1 MRCACWPDGG
11 LFTREPHRVR
21 VHSKVR
27 NLREPCS
34 QTAVQPTSNQ
44 SPRNHVDMADNAK
57 YITVTDANFEQE
69 VLNSDQPVLVDFW
82 ATWCG
87 PCRVIAPTIEQLA
100 EEYEGKARIAKLDT
114 DSNPRTPMS
123 YNVRSIPSLIFFKDG
138 APVDQ
143 LIGVVP
149 KHVLAEKLDA
159 LVAQEA

>member
-1 MRCACWPDGG
+1 
-11 LFTREPHRVR
+11 
-21 VHSKVR
+21 
-27 NLREPCS
+27 
-34 QTAVQPTSNQ
+34 
-44 SPRNHVDMADNAK
+44 MADNAK